1 LGAVFPRANDCL
13 AFGNFRYCVPLLFAS
28 TETVCEMK
36 MTNHTILVC
45 DNFGEEFLSRLSKF
59 GKVLQSSDI
68 DYNLPVEEVTV
79 LVVRSKTKVNK
90 NTVDVMKKLECVV
103 TATHGLD
110 HIDQPYLEERGI
122 SFYNVPAQSYDVAQG
137 VIAYILA
144 HATNLVEGDRSMK
157 QGQWLKK
164 SLIGCRVTGKTLGVV
179 GCGKIGREVA
189 RIGCALGMN
198 VVVFDPCIAD
208 DGSVTLVCMEDL
220 VKKADFISVN
230 CPLTNGTR
238 DLIGEKE
245 ISIMKDGVFLVNTA
259 RAGIINEQ
267 ALLDALNAQK
277 VSAALDVFS
286 TKKPF
291 EDELSTNLINN
302 ERVIATPHSI
312 GQTYEAI
319 HGKAEGVIKAIQ
331 DHISKNC

>member
-1 LGAVFPRANDCL
+1 M
-13 AFGNFRYCVPLLFAS
+13 S
-28 TETVCEMK
+28 
-36 MTNHTILVC
+36 NHIILVC

-90 NTVDVMKKLECVV
+90 DTVDVMKKLECVV

-110 HIDQPYLEERGI
+110 HIDQPYLAEHGI

-157 QGQWLKK
+157 RGQWKK
-164 SLIGCRVTGKTLGVV
+164 TSLIGCRVTGKTLGVV

-189 RIGCALGMN
+189 RLGCALGMN

-208 DGSVTLVCMEDL
+208 DGTVTLVCMEDL
-220 VKKADFISVN
+220 VKSADFISVN

-238 DLIGEKE
+238 NLIGAKE
-245 ISIMKDGVFLVNTA
+245 LAMMKDGVFLVNTA
-259 RAGIINEQ
+259 RGGIINEE
-267 ALLDALNAQK
+267 ALLDALNAGK
-277 VSAALDVFS
+277 VGAALDVLVS
-286 TKKPF
+286 KTPF
-291 EDELSTNLINN
+291 EDETASKLIQN
-302 ERVIATPHSI
+302 ERVIVTPHSI
-312 GQTYEAI
+312 GQTYEAVQEK
-319 HGKAEGVIKAIQ
+319 GEGVLKAIE

>member
-1 LGAVFPRANDCL
+1 
-13 AFGNFRYCVPLLFAS
+13 
-28 TETVCEMK
+28 

-45 DNFGEEFLSRLSKF
+45 DNFGKEFLDRLSKF

-68 DYNLPVEEVTV
+68 DYNLPVDEVTV
-79 LVVRSKTKVNK
+79 LVVRSKTKVN
-90 NTVDVMKKLECVV
+90 NDTVGVMKKLECVI

-110 HIDQPYLEERGI
+110 HIDQPYLAERGI
-122 SFYNVPAQSYDVAQG
+122 NFYNVPAQSYDVAQG

-157 QGQWLKK
+157 QGQWKK
-164 SLIGCRVTGKTLGVV
+164 ASLIGCRVTGKTLGVV

-208 DGSVTLVCMEDL
+208 DGTVTLVCMEDL
-220 VKKADFISVN
+220 VKSADFISVN

-238 DLIGEKE
+238 DLISEKE
-245 ISIMKDGVFLVNTA
+245 IALMKDGVFLVNTA

-267 ALLDALNAQK
+267 ALLDALNAGK

-286 TKKPF
+286 TKTPF
-291 EDELSTNLINN
+291 EDELSTNLINH
-302 ERVIATPHSI
+302 EHVIATPHSI
-312 GQTYEAI
+312 GQTYEAVEEK
-319 HGKAEGVIKAIQ
+319 GEGVIKAIQ